1 MKRHNFEEIVNLSLY
16 LWLEPLD
23 CFDLAAAAWE
33 PVQAAA
39 AEAAAEA
46 VEVGHL
52 LPGNPESWG
61 LDCYP
66 TEGREGPDSFWL
78 ESLWNKI

>member
-1 MKRHNFEEIVNLSLY
+1 M
-16 LWLEPLD
+16 EPLD
-23 CFDLAAAAWE
+23 CFDLAAALE
-33 PVQAAA
+33 SELVQAAA

-52 LPGNPESWG
+52 LPGNPESWD

-66 TEGREGPDSFWL
+66 TVGREGPDSFWL